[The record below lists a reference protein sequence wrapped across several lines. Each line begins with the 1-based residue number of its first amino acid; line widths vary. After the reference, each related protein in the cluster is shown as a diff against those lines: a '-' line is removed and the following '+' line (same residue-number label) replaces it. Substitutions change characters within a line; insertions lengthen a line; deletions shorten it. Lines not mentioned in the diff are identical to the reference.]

1 MFSYLSCR
9 ARQKQPH
16 SWYFRDVRKE
26 IAQYIRECSIFSL
39 HFQTAGWI
47 GIYHTALT
55 QHFPLFTL
63 IRTAYSWLY
72 LSQLP
77 FKMFLFNDDKRSYN
91 IFKITIFFALAPI
104 WLPTWLYCDFHY
116 AKNRPIW
123 ELENFSY
130 LRKSYW
136 KFDIKKE
143 TIWTWYGLN
152 LHFHCT
158 QLTLLGVKLCV
169 NKLHPWQT
177 SREPSKERSIFIKLW

>member
-63 IRTAYSWLY
+63 IRTAYSWLR

-77 FKMFLFNDDKRSYN
+77 FKMYLFNDDKRSYN
-91 IFKITIFFALAPI
+91 IYLKFQFFFCFGTNMIA
-104 WLPTWLYCDFHY
+104 H
-116 AKNRPIW
+116 
-123 ELENFSY
+123 
-130 LRKSYW
+130 
-136 KFDIKKE
+136 
-143 TIWTWYGLN
+143 
-152 LHFHCT
+152 
-158 QLTLLGVKLCV
+158 LTLLRLLLCEEWSNLRTREFQLPQKKLLEIWYKKRNNLNLV
-169 NKLHPWQT
+169 WPKLALSLHSADFTWSEIMRKQIT
-177 SREPSKERSIFIKLW
+177 SLTNLKGTL

>member
-26 IAQYIRECSIFSL
+26 IAQFIRECSIFSL

-55 QHFPLFTL
+55 QNFPLFTM
-63 IRTAYSWLY
+63 IRTAYSWLC

-91 IFKITIFFALAPI
+91 IYLKFQFFLLWHQYAKAKCRIGTNMP
-104 WLPTWLYCDFHY
+104 LPTWLYCDFYY
-116 AKNRPIW
+116 AKNGPIW

-136 KFDIKKE
+136 NFDIKKKQSE
-143 TIWTWYGLN
+143 
-152 LHFHCT
+152 
-158 QLTLLGVKLCV
+158 LGMA
-169 NKLHPWQT
+169 
-177 SREPSKERSIFIKLW
+177 